1 MIDQINILIN
11 LAASDASI
19 TEYETKII
27 RIIAKVNDVPADTF
41 EELLKHPKPVGDLSS
56 RTEMERFEVLL
67 LMIQLMK
74 ADGQV
79 FKSEINF
86 CERIA
91 EKLGYRSEVVRE
103 LSANIYSDPTI
114 TSDRKLL
121 FNKAHKYLAA

>member
-1 MIDQINILIN
+1 MINQINILIN
-11 LAASDASI
+11 LAASDSSV
-19 TEYETKII
+19 TEYEVKII
-27 RIIAKVNDVPADTF
+27 RIIAKVNDVPAESF
-41 EELLKHPKPVGDLSS
+41 EELLKHPTPIGDLTAY
-56 RTEMERFEVLL
+56 TEMERFEVLL
-67 LMIQLMK
+67 MMIQLMK

-91 EKLGYRSEVVRE
+91 EKLGYRREVIRE

-121 FNKAHKYLAA
+121 FNKAHKFLAA

>member
-41 EELLKHPKPVGDLSS
+41 EELLKHPKPIGDLSS

-91 EKLGYRSEVVRE
+91 EKLGYRNEVVRE